1 MGLRCGLVLAGVV
14 GLFGVPS
21 LLAQPLVAEPQEPG
35 EIDALLDQIDADLER
50 LSVLPDVPEEPS
62 PFPDGWPDLAPL
74 DGLSPIRTVVHPADR
89 SVQMLTTM
97 LRHTTVQL
105 ASTERIVDFVVG
117 DALYFDVRGADNF
130 AYIKA
135 MADNRRTQL
144 SLVTASH
151 RTYSFDVF
159 STSAVRP
166 DEVLTV
172 LWERE
177 TPVLVPSGGSVPL
190 ASPTSVPVGP
200 GGLVSGFNDA
210 FELDFVPAD
219 RLVTLRREIDRVF
232 QDMGAIEADAAR
244 QLARV
249 EELADRRLGEF
260 LDTYPRRVLPRYR
273 LSPEIQLPPLF
284 VHQLWTDGRFTYLRS
299 TAQESPAIYTL
310 SGVDGEEPV
319 LVNVDLTP
327 DGLYV
332 IDHVVGAGFA
342 QLHGARGEW
351 HLWDLPPMSVLP
363 ELLEAGL
370 PREGRPPEWIRT
382 RSQRNWV
389 QRHPKLFGTLVGG
402 GIAGFFTV
410 RAIW

>member
-1 MGLRCGLVLAGVV
+1 M
-14 GLFGVPS
+14 
-21 LLAQPLVAEPQEPG
+21 
-35 EIDALLDQIDADLER
+35 
-50 LSVLPDVPEEPS
+50 
-62 PFPDGWPDLAPL
+62 
-74 DGLSPIRTVVHPADR
+74 
-89 SVQMLTTM
+89 
-97 LRHTTVQL
+97 
-105 ASTERIVDFVVG
+105 
-117 DALYFDVRGADNF
+117 
-130 AYIKA
+130 
-135 MADNRRTQL
+135 
-144 SLVTASH
+144 
-151 RTYSFDVF
+151 
-159 STSAVRP
+159 
-166 DEVLTV
+166 
-172 LWERE
+172 
-177 TPVLVPSGGSVPL
+177 
-190 ASPTSVPVGP
+190 GP

-219 RLVTLRREIDRVF
+219 RLVTLRRLEIDRVF